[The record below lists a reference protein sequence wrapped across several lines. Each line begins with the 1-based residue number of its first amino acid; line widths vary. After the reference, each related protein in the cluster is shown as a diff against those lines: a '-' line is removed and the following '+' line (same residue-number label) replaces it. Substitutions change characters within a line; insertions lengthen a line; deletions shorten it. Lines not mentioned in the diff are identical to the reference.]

1 MATQNISSDNETW
14 TNTHAIGK
22 SIGQEATRLQNAQAQ
37 NNNHGRNGQTGKPQ
51 SYAKPI
57 T

>member
-1 MATQNISSDNETW
+1 MATQNVSSNNETW
-14 TNTHAIGK
+14 TNADAIGK
-22 SIGQEATRLQNAQAQ
+22 GIGQEATRLQDAQTR

-51 SYAKPI
+51 SYAEPI